1 MSAPPAPVRARDAAL
16 AAGTMTGIL
25 LALTG
30 TPWRELAAATLVA
43 VLVAAL
49 VAYALARLLAV
60 WRS

>member
-1 MSAPPAPVRARDAAL
+1 MSAPPDPVR
-16 AAGTMTGIL
+16 

-30 TPWRELAAATLVA
+30 TPWRELVAATLVA